1 MPHRIILR
9 HFQWFN
15 SKHAGSRATSELYS
29 TTNYLR
35 WLSFLS
41 TASEV
46 PSQVLSRN
54 KWIQSA
60 QFMFHLQLSLTWCK
74 VSAVHLPTLTDK
86 YAYWNKVWVP
96 KNNSVLCT
104 LAALVQTWSNLE
116 VSSISIVWDQGADV
130 TLLRWKILYRI
141 KSSTKKNGC
150 DYRQEF
156 LKAMTRW
163 KKLTAFFL
171 RQGSQKLEDKGLRW
185 EGERFK
191 MDLRDNFFTECGD
204 YVE

>member
-74 VSAVHLPTLTDK
+74 VSAVHLPALTDK
-86 YAYWNKVWVP
+86 YAHWNKVWVP

-116 VSSISIVWDQGADV
+116 VSSISIAWDQGADV

-150 DYRQEF
+150 DFKRQILGALVLLCKNSSKPWQGGKSSLPF
-156 LKAMTRW
+156 SKARKSKTGG
-163 KKLTAFFL
+163 
-171 RQGSQKLEDKGLRW
+171 Q
-185 EGERFK
+185 RFK
-191 MDLRDNFFTECGD
+191 VRGGKI
-204 YVE
+204 